1 MVKNNDIKKEL
12 ARFDTLWTES
22 VHGNYKNVQELGNLA
37 RQIRDA
43 KCNDEFL
50 ISTLSDNEL
59 ILYRYAVI
67 LANTK

>member
-1 MVKNNDIKKEL
+1 MEKNIKQNL
-12 ARFDTLWTES
+12 ASFEMLWTES
-22 VHGNYKNVQELGNLA
+22 VNGNFNNVNELGNLA

-50 ISTLSDNEL
+50 ISSLSNNEL

-67 LANTK
+67 LANTR

>member
-1 MVKNNDIKKEL
+1 MEKNIKQNL
-12 ARFDTLWTES
+12 ARFEMLWTES
-22 VHGNYKNVQELGNLA
+22 VNGNFNNANELGNLA

-50 ISTLSDNEL
+50 ISSLSNNEL

-67 LANTK
+67 LANTR